1 MLLSGECQI
10 ARLQMA
16 EGAIGMGKVVR
27 EHGPRCDLDMANGLH
42 YQVSK
47 GPIEFIETD
56 RFFECRLSSEAVA
69 TGHTLCVEIAH
80 EAVVANTLQIAIG
93 VGDVAD
99 GKPALLEEIQLLLN
113 RQGWFTVVS
122 HPDSN
127 QRTKK
132 TRQFEHVAN

>member
-1 MLLSGECQI
+1 
-10 ARLQMA
+10 
-16 EGAIGMGKVVR
+16 MGKVVR

-127 QRTKK
+127 QRAKK